1 MTLSRNSAHLR
12 SSEIMRIFRLVIIS
26 LWISLLF
33 SSLSLSIS
41 SSVQSFLNE
50 SDMELPHFQWPDRL
64 AF

>member
-1 MTLSRNSAHLR
+1 
-12 SSEIMRIFRLVIIS
+12 MRIFRLVIIS

-50 SDMELPHFQWPDRL
+50 SDMELPHFQRPDRL

>member
-1 MTLSRNSAHLR
+1 
-12 SSEIMRIFRLVIIS
+12 MRIFRLVIIS